1 MEESDNINGSDNSD
15 NSSISDNDKGKNMT
29 VITKTIWK

>member
-1 MEESDNINGSDNSD
+1 MEENDNINGSD

-29 VITKTIWK
+29 VITKTI